1 MVETLIKLN
10 ISSENLLEDL
20 KSEHI
25 IIDLINSSYLPNFT
39 VKYYIIINVT
49 TYCVER

>member
-1 MVETLIKLN
+1 MVEMLFKLN
-10 ISSENLLEDL
+10 ISNENLSEGL

-25 IIDLINSSYLPNFT
+25 IIDLRNSSYLLNFP
-39 VKYYIIINVT
+39 VKYFKIINIT